1 MNKTVILATFL
12 LLVIALSVPAFAE
25 EAVKDTDTKS
35 DSEKPLKETNN
46 EDKIFTIQKEYTEDL
61 ISIDNSVPRS
71 FAPEYILADDLEPA
85 KALADPD
92 LQVSSSLLDGD
103 MNKIST
109 IMWDQ
114 STFDYKIEVYNNGPE
129 YATGVNV
136 KIDMKKVDFEITDDP
151 IDPAFDPETGIWT
164 IGDLPVGEFATLI
177 LGLHAFNL
185 GTFDFVSE
193 VNSEGIDLNPNNNVA
208 KNTLNVLTTGDPDLE
223 IISWFGDLNG
233 PLPEVTVGQLIN
245 YGIWVWYGNTPI
257 KATGVVVNT
266 GIKKTEFTI
275 KSWKTVIWAID
286 EAVEMDPAFDPE
298 TGMWTIGD
306 LPVEW
311 DGAILLVQLKVLSP
325 GTFVFVSEVTGDGV
339 DPNTEN
345 NNFTSTLT
353 SENPEA
359 SGGGDES
366 GPEDA
371 TGQEVVSYVSGE
383 NVSMQSTGMGF
394 AMMILAILL
403 VTMGYMMPR
412 RRG

>member
-46 EDKIFTIQKEYTEDL
+46 EDKILTIQKEYTEDL

-208 KNTLNVLTTGDPDLE
+208 NSTLNVLTTGDPDLE

-359 SGGGDES
+359 SGGGDEFS
-366 GPEDA
+366 
-371 TGQEVVSYVSGE
+371 
-383 NVSMQSTGMGF
+383 
-394 AMMILAILL
+394 
-403 VTMGYMMPR
+403 
-412 RRG
+412 